1 MKKSILFS
9 MALVAALSSC
19 TKDNVDNNNENNDL
33 VAIQFGAG
41 VGVDVDVQS
50 QKASRAP
57 LKDWA
62 DTNVGMFV
70 LAKNADAD
78 YVGQT
83 ATDVLWNN
91 VPAVIAAGGTATPT
105 LGGQPEYYPNGGN
118 REFSFYGYHPY
129 DATAATLQEKEIT
142 KIFSI
147 SKGDQDIIWG
157 KAEVTGGYN
166 AAYFRQ
172 EGNEDD
178 VPNVQ
183 FNHLLTQLKFQ
194 VMANEKFEE
203 GQTLTITKLEIVEV
217 PTDLTLNVVAGTLVP
232 GTMDK
237 KITVYDNAAGTAITK
252 GTAATDLGS
261 SPVMLYS
268 SNTEQTYKIVLTT
281 KEGGEAQPI
290 EIYPVGRNFAV
301 GTAYNVIL
309 SLNSNKTIEFTAS
322 LTPWGEYQN
331 VTVEI

>member
-9 MALVAALSSC
+9 MALVAVLSSC

-57 LKDWA
+57 LGDDWN

-70 LAKNADAD
+70 LANNKDAD
-78 YVGQT
+78 YVGET
-83 ATDVLWNN
+83 SRDVLWNN
-91 VPAVIAAGGTATPT
+91 VSAIIAAGGKATPT
-105 LGGQPEYYPNGGN
+105 LGGQPQYYPNGGD

-129 DATAATLQEKEIT
+129 DATAANLQEKEIT
-142 KIFSI
+142 KTFSI
-147 SKGDQDIIWG
+147 PKGDQDIIWG

-178 VPNVQ
+178 VPNVV
-183 FNHLLTQLKFQ
+183 FKHLLTQLKFQ
-194 VMANEKFEE
+194 VMASSKFEE
-203 GQTLTITKLEIVEV
+203 GQTLTVTKLEIVEV
-217 PTDLTLNVVAGTLVP
+217 PTDLTLNIVEGTLVP

-237 KITVYDNAAGTAITK
+237 TITVYDNASGIEIKK

-268 SNTEQTYKIVLTT
+268 SNAEQKYKIVLTT
-281 KEGGEAQPI
+281 KEGGVSQKLTI
-290 EIYPVGRNFAV
+290 GSNFAV

-322 LTPWGEYQN
+322 LTSWGGYQN

>member
-9 MALVAALSSC
+9 MALAAALSSC

-50 QKASRAP
+50 QKASRVP
-57 LKDWA
+57 LGDDW
-62 DTNVGMFV
+62 DNTNVGMFV
-70 LAKNADAD
+70 LAKNKDADAD
-78 YVGQT
+78 YVGET
-83 ATDVLWNN
+83 SRDVLWNN
-91 VPAVIAAGGTATPT
+91 VSAIIAAGGEATPT
-105 LGGQPEYYPNGGN
+105 LGGQPQYYPNGGD

-142 KIFSI
+142 KTFSI
-147 SKGDQDIIWG
+147 PKGDQDIIWG

-172 EGNEDD
+172 EGNEDV
-178 VPNVQ
+178 VPNVE

-194 VMANEKFEE
+194 VMASSKFEE
-203 GQTLTITKLEIVEV
+203 GQTLTVTKLEIVEV
-217 PTDLTLNVVAGTLVP
+217 PTDLTLNIVEGTLIP
-232 GTMDK
+232 GSMDQT
-237 KITVYDNAAGTAITK
+237 ITVYDNATGIEIK
-252 GTAATDLGS
+252 NGTAATALGS
-261 SPVMLYS
+261 NPVMLYS
-268 SNTEQTYKIVLTT
+268 SNTNQTYKIVLTT
-281 KEGGEAQPI
+281 KEGGVSQKLTI
-290 EIYPVGRNFAV
+290 GSNFAV

-322 LTPWGEYQN
+322 LTPWGGYQN